1 MVVSYKELSEEK
13 KEKLRQNSRNYY
25 NNNKEARKVAHQ
37 EWVQN
42 NKDYVRTK
50 QRENK
55 RLRKIRAIEY
65 LGGRCNKCGKDW
77 HPAIYEFHHTDPS
90 TKDRDP
96 SKMLQLSWKRITNEL
111 DKCVLLCANCH
122 RLTHHEE
129 NYT

>member
-1 MVVSYKELSEEK
+1 MVKPYNELSEEK

-37 EWVQN
+37 EWVLN

-50 QRENK
+50 QRDNK
-55 RLRKIRAIEY
+55 RLRKIRAVEY

-77 HPAIYEFHHTDPS
+77 HPAIYEFHHTDPA

-96 SKMLQLSWKRITNEL
+96 SKMLQLSWARLVTEL
-111 DKCVLLCANCH
+111 DKCILLCANCH